1 MTRALLIRGM
11 LIGILAGLLVF
22 VFARI
27 FGEPEVDL
35 AIGFEEHMHH
45 LAGGAEEPE
54 LVSRAVQASW
64 GLLTAVVVYGAAFG
78 GIFSLVF
85 AFAHGRLGRLGPRA
99 TAGLLALAG
108 FVAIVVVPQIKYPS
122 NPPSIGNPDTI
133 GIRTALYFGMIVISI
148 VAMVAT
154 INLGRGLLARLG
166 TWNAV
171 IVAAAAYVVVVA
183 LAGSVMPPVN
193 EVPDGFSAVLLWN
206 FRLASLGMQVILWT
220 TLGLGFGALAAHTLS
235 RRQVA
240 PGVPHRV

>member
-45 LAGGAEEPE
+45 MAGGAEEPE

-64 GLLTAVVVYGAAFG
+64 GLLTAVVVYGAAIG
-78 GIFSLVF
+78 GIFSLLF
-85 AFAHGRLGRLGPRA
+85 AFAYGRLGRLGPRA

-108 FVAIVVVPQIKYPS
+108 FVAIVVVPQLKYPS

-148 VAMVAT
+148 IAMVAT

-183 LAGSVMPPVN
+183 LAGYAMPPVN

-240 PGVPHRV
+240 PGAPHRV

>member
-1 MTRALLIRGM
+1 
-11 LIGILAGLLVF
+11 
-22 VFARI
+22 
-27 FGEPEVDL
+27 
-35 AIGFEEHMHH
+35 
-45 LAGGAEEPE
+45 
-54 LVSRAVQASW
+54 VQASW
-64 GLLTAVVVYGAAFG
+64 GLLTAVVVYGAAIG
-78 GIFSLVF
+78 GIFSLLF
-85 AFAHGRLGRLGPRA
+85 AFAYGRLGRLGPRT

-148 VAMVAT
+148 VAMVAV

-183 LAGSVMPPVN
+183 LAGYVMPPVN

>member
-45 LAGGAEEPE
+45 MAGGVEEPE

-64 GLLTAVVVYGAAFG
+64 GLLTAVVVYGAAIG
-78 GIFSLVF
+78 GIFSLLF
-85 AFAHGRLGRLGPRA
+85 AFAYGRLGRLGPRA

-183 LAGSVMPPVN
+183 LAGYVMPPVN